1 MLVKK
6 ISSGIHLNFVDL
18 YAELDVFNGLLE
30 ALIES
35 GHPCLIMLVVVLVEF
50 L

>member
-1 MLVKK
+1 MKK
-6 ISSGIHLNFVDL
+6 ISSGIHLHFVDL

-35 GHPCLIMLVVVLVEF
+35 GHPSFIMLIVVLVEF